1 MTNNIPKLEEQYIWL
16 KDNEQ
21 ITTLNQLTQLS
32 LSSYPF
38 TKQSQQ
44 KSPYSLRKLAESV
57 YKGHTNIEDMRQ
69 RGNLF

>member
-44 KSPYSLRKLAESV
+44 TL
-57 YKGHTNIEDMRQ
+57 GHTNIEDMRQ

>member
-1 MTNNIPKLEEQYIWL
+1 MI
-16 KDNEQ
+16 KDNKQ

-44 KSPYSLRKLAESV
+44 KQAHNQEFFRAGEFS
-57 YKGHTNIEDMRQ
+57 
-69 RGNLF
+69 

>member
-1 MTNNIPKLEEQYIWL
+1 MI
-16 KDNEQ
+16 KDNKQ

-44 KSPYSLRKLAESV
+44 KSPYSLRKWAESV
-57 YKGHTNIEDMRQ
+57 YKGHTNLDNMRQ

>member
-32 LSSYPF
+32 LNSYPF
-38 TKQSQQ
+38 AKQSQK
-44 KSPYSLRKLAESV
+44 KSHYSLGRLAESV
-57 YKGHTNIEDMRQ
+57 C
-69 RGNLF
+69 L

>member
-1 MTNNIPKLEEQYIWL
+1 MIKGYNK
-16 KDNEQ
+16 Q

-44 KSPYSLRKLAESV
+44 KSTYSLSKLAESV
-57 YKGHTNIEDMRQ
+57 CKGHTNTEDMRQ